1 MGISLFGRISRK
13 LFWSFNRHSI
23 SLFLKKK
30 YNLTL
35 SESADPIPEGPF
47 IMVSN
52 HANFF
57 DPWIVAHYSSL
68 PVSIMMNEGGFNA
81 SPMTRWYLNSIGAFP
96 KKKGSSD
103 MQAMK
108 ISLKRLRDGYPLL
121 IFPEGQTTW
130 DGETQPIFSGI
141 EKLVKKSKLPLV
153 MCNLEGHFL
162 SRPWWNTG
170 GDRKGK
176 ILVNRKVVSADEIQ
190 SMKVAE
196 IRDMM
201 IHYIKGDDIN
211 SDTAKEVSFIGDNVA
226 EGLERVIWH
235 CPACASEDTLSFKGN
250 VVTCG
255 DCNNSFTYNANM
267 CLEEYP
273 EESDV
278 KNLHD
283 WVGEEKAIALSK
295 LNSVEDLTLAEDAL
309 VSQIRV
315 DYSGRVIMLDTGRL
329 VLTRDVL
336 IFYGEDGTQVFETQK
351 ILTPVFQNKDMLEFE
366 YDGSSYMFQI
376 QKTAVYKW
384 LTYLRYMTGYRE
396 CEERG
401 YM

>member
-1 MGISLFGRISRK
+1 MGMSLFSRVSRK

-23 SLFLKKK
+23 SLFLKNK

-35 SESADPIPEGPF
+35 AESADPIPVGPF

-81 SPMTRWYLNSIGAFP
+81 SAMTRWYLNSIGAFP

-108 ISLKRLRDGYPLL
+108 ISLKRLREGYPLL

-176 ILVNRKVVSADEIQ
+176 ILVNRKVVSTEEIQ
-190 SMKVAE
+190 AMKVSE

-201 IHYIKGDDIN
+201 IHYIKGNDIS
-211 SDTAKEVSFIGDNVA
+211 SDTAEEVAFVGENVA
-226 EGLERVIWH
+226 EGLERLIWH
-235 CPACASEDTLSFKGN
+235 CPSCKAEDELHIEGN
-250 VVTCG
+250 GVRCTQCDAG
-255 DCNNSFTYNANM
+255 FGFNANM
-267 CLEEYP
+267 RITKATT
-273 EESDV
+273 ESGV

-283 WVGEEKAIALSK
+283 WVAEEKAIVLSK
-295 LNSVEDLTLAEDAL
+295 VNSDGDITLAEDAL

-315 DYSGRVIMLDTGRL
+315 DYSGRVIMLDTGRF
-329 VLTRDVL
+329 VLTKDVL
-336 IFYGEDGTQVFETQK
+336 MFYGEDGAQVFDVEK
-351 ILTPVFQNKDMLEFE
+351 IISPVFQNKDMLEFE

-376 QKTAVYKW
+376 QKTAIYKW
-384 LTYLRYMTGYRE
+384 LTYLRYLTGYRE